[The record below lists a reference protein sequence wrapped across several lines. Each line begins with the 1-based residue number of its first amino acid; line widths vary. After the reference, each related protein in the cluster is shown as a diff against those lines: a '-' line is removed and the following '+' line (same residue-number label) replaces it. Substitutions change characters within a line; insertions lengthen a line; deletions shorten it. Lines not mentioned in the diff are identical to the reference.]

1 MRRLQGLRLHFF
13 MLPLILLIA
22 PLYLHGAGKGKKP
35 DVDTTPETDT
45 LVLSNGD
52 TLHGKLMQEADGVVT
67 FHSHPLGDITIKW
80 DKIKEL
86 HAGESF
92 AVLNAEMQSRSKKTA
107 GNLPAGKIDVAN
119 GAVAVHAAGAAAPIP
134 VKDAAVIMD
143 KAELDKQ
150 LNHEP
155 NFFKGWN
162 GAATG
167 GATLV
172 SATQNQYTVAGS
184 IGLVRMVPTVPW
196 LDSRNRTSAD
206 FSGSYGKITQP
217 AYTSGGVFTPAS
229 VTKSAISHFDAERDE
244 YLSPRFFALGQTA
257 FDHNY
262 GQDLSL
268 QQIYGGGLGWT
279 ALKKPDHE
287 ADLKATVQYEKQ
299 SFISGAAS
307 ANQSLIGSTFS
318 ADYLLK
324 LKLVTFTQELQF
336 VPAYN
341 NERAYSA
348 QETDTFAFPAYKN
361 FSLSLGTLD
370 SYLNDPPSTEPPTKR
385 NSFQFTMG
393 LTYAFKS
400 KY

>member
-1 MRRLQGLRLHFF
+1 M
-13 MLPLILLIA
+13 
-22 PLYLHGAGKGKKP
+22 K
-35 DVDTTPETDT
+35 
-45 LVLSNGD
+45 
-52 TLHGKLMQEADGVVT
+52 
-67 FHSHPLGDITIKW
+67 
-80 DKIKEL
+80 
-86 HAGESF
+86 
-92 AVLNAEMQSRSKKTA
+92 SRSKKSA
-107 GNLPAGKIDVAN
+107 GNLPSGSIDVAD
-119 GAVAVHAAGAAAPIP
+119 GAVTVHAAQGAAPAPIP
-134 VKDAAVIMD
+134 VKDAAVIVD

-155 NFFKGWN
+155 NFFTGWD
-162 GAATG
+162 GAATA

-172 SATQNQYTVAGS
+172 TATQDQYTVSGS
-184 IGLVRMVPTVPW
+184 IGLVRVIPTVPW

-206 FSGSYGKITQP
+206 FSGSYGKITEP

-229 VTKSAISHFDAERDE
+229 VTKSSISHLDAERDE
-244 YLSPRFFALGQTA
+244 FLSPRFFGLGQTA

-279 ALKKPDHE
+279 ALKTPDHE

-307 ANQSLIGSTFS
+307 GNQNLIGSTFS

-324 LKLVTFTQELQF
+324 LKLVTLTQELQF

-348 QETDTFAFPAYKN
+348 QETDTFAFPAYKR

-385 NSFQFTMG
+385 NSFQFTME